1 MSEEINFVSA
11 FGEEVG
17 TIMKDNLSGSKSN
30 LNRLEAKRGVI
41 KGLVQLLERDAAT
54 YESAI
59 RSLEETKICY
69 AEIAKQIDS
78 NRNEVAKQIGR
89 ISSDIGTIVP
99 PRVVAEWVSNHDDNL
114 ESESKLLALQQNVD
128 DMMTSYVD
136 MLKLAN
142 HQRAYLADL
151 LTDYSLRPELDISHR
166 VGAKKAKKGADEPV
180 APSASAPARVES
192 PSSPSY

>member
-1 MSEEINFVSA
+1 MSKEIDFVSA

-59 RSLEETKICY
+59 RTLEKRKICC

-78 NRNEVAKQIGR
+78 NRNEVAKQMGR
-89 ISSDIGTIVP
+89 ISSEIGTRVP
-99 PRVVAEWVSNHDDNL
+99 PHGVAEWVSIHDDL

-142 HQRAYLADL
+142 RQRAYFADL
-151 LTDYSLRPELDISHR
+151 LTDYSLGPELDISHR

>member
-1 MSEEINFVSA
+1 
-11 FGEEVG
+11 
-17 TIMKDNLSGSKSN
+17 MKDNLSGSKSN
-30 LNRLEAKRGVI
+30 LNRLEAKHGVI

-59 RSLEETKICY
+59 RTLEKKKICY

-78 NRNEVAKQIGR
+78 NRNEVAKQMGR

-99 PRVVAEWVSNHDDNL
+99 PHVVAEWVSIHDDL
-114 ESESKLLALQQNVD
+114 ESESKLLALQQKVD

-142 HQRAYLADL
+142 RQRAYFADL

>member
-1 MSEEINFVSA
+1 MSKEIDFVSA

-17 TIMKDNLSGSKSN
+17 TIMKNHLCAKKSR
-30 LNRLEAKRGVI
+30 LDRLEAKQAAI
-41 KGLVQLLERDAAT
+41 KGIMELLDRDEAT

-59 RSLEETKICY
+59 RTLEKKKICY

-78 NRNEVAKQIGR
+78 NRNEVAKQMGR

-99 PRVVAEWVSNHDDNL
+99 PHVVAEWVSIHDDL
-114 ESESKLLALQQNVD
+114 ESESKLLALQQKVD

-142 HQRAYLADL
+142 RQRAYFADL

>member
-1 MSEEINFVSA
+1 M
-11 FGEEVG
+11 
-17 TIMKDNLSGSKSN
+17 
-30 LNRLEAKRGVI
+30 
-41 KGLVQLLERDAAT
+41 
-54 YESAI
+54 
-59 RSLEETKICY
+59 
-69 AEIAKQIDS
+69 
-78 NRNEVAKQIGR
+78 AKQIGW

-99 PRVVAEWVSNHDDNL
+99 PHVVAEWVSIHDDL
-114 ESESKLLALQQNVD
+114 ESESKLLALQQKVD

-142 HQRAYLADL
+142 RQRAYFADL

-166 VGAKKAKKGADEPV
+166 VGANKAKKGADEPV

>member
-1 MSEEINFVSA
+1 MSKEIDFVSA

-30 LNRLEAKRGVI
+30 LNRLEAKHGVI

-59 RSLEETKICY
+59 RTLEKKKICY

-78 NRNEVAKQIGR
+78 NRNEVAKQMGR

-99 PRVVAEWVSNHDDNL
+99 PHVVAEWVSIHDDL
-114 ESESKLLALQQNVD
+114 ESESKLLALQQKVD

-142 HQRAYLADL
+142 RQRAYFADL